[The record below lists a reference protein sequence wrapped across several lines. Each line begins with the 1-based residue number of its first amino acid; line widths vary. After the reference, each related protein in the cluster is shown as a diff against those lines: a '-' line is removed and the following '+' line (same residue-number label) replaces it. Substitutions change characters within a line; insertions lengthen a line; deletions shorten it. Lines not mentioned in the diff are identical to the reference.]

1 MKYKQLNQSDRDRIE
16 ILLGRGFKQ
25 VEIAEVLGVHK
36 STISREKNRFK
47 KKDGS
52 YKACVAGHKATVRR
66 SNSKHVGMKIEKH
79 PMLKKHIIAELT
91 NKRSPDEI
99 AGRMK
104 RERWKVRVGKDAIY
118 GWLYSSRGQPYAK
131 YLCTRRYKP
140 KRQRKKTKREMI
152 PNRISLY
159 ERPFGIGLVHAQGDT
174 MLSPK
179 KAKTTASVA
188 VVAIENTKL
197 IKAQKLRNLKPS
209 SMKTA
214 VNTIRDIVSF
224 DTLTLDNGIENKDH
238 EGFNTFTYFA
248 DPHSPWQKGLVEQ
261 SIGLLRRWFVPK
273 GTDLSKVSEENLKG
287 YVSILNN
294 KYRKSLGYKNALEV
308 SRELNI
314 IN

>member
-16 ILLGRGFKQ
+16 ILMRRGFKQ
-25 VEIAEVLGVHK
+25 VEIAEVLGVHR
-36 STISREKNRFK
+36 STVSREVRRFK
-47 KKDGS
+47 KNDGS
-52 YKACVAGHKATVRR
+52 YKATVAGHKATVRR
-66 SNSKHVGMKIEKH
+66 SNSKHVGMKIEKY
-79 PMLKKHIIAELT
+79 PKLKKHIIAELKNT
-91 NKRSPDEI
+91 RSPDEI

-104 RERWKVRVGKDAIY
+104 REKWKVRVGKDAIY
-118 GWLYSSRGQPYAK
+118 QWLYSSRGQPYAK
-131 YLCTRRYKP
+131 YLCTGRYKP
-140 KRQRKKTKREMI
+140 KKQRQKTKRELI

-159 ERPFGIGLVHAQGDT
+159 ERPSGIGLVHAQGDT

-179 KAKTTASVA
+179 KAKTTACVA
-188 VVAIENTKL
+188 VVAIEKTKL
-197 IKAQKLRNLKPS
+197 IKAQKLENLKPS

-214 VNTIRDIVSF
+214 VNSMRETLSF

-238 EGFNTFTYFA
+238 QNFNTFTYFA
-248 DPHSPWQKGLVEQ
+248 DPHCPWQKGLVEQ

-273 GTDLSKVSEENLKG
+273 GTDLSKVSDENLTE

-314 IN
+314 IH